1 MDLKLN
7 HLVKHTQPPDKN
19 IDVDEE
25 VIIRTVGHKEGHEY
39 KEEDA
44 KRTRTIFSTNSGNRI
59 YTNTSSSSSTEGASS
74 FTSLT
79 HDNHPADTDSRDPL
93 QLQSV
98 PNLQQ
103 LNNSYNDNI
112 MANNTSSINATSRS
126 SSPSVPQRKQ
136 DDGDNHTHPK
146 MIKLFPKENPTMD
159 KSKTKDH
166 QLITSTTEP
175 TTIGTENDDVSD
187 DSLQLKPDPT
197 ASLASLNNSRIKFSG
212 YIQTTSTRSVTFLS
226 KLMTSLGI
234 NACPESPPDLHGPL
248 EVNLTKDSVAGV
260 ETRLRPFL
268 LPGGWYRPVECNAKD
283 RVAIIIPFRD
293 REEHLPVLLKNLHP
307 MLMRQ
312 QVNYGI
318 FVVEETKA
326 DPFNRASLMNVGF
339 LEANKMANWDC
350 FIFHDVDLIPLDD
363 RNLYRCPEQ
372 PRHMSVAIDV
382 FDYK

>member
-1 MDLKLN
+1 
-7 HLVKHTQPPDKN
+7 
-19 IDVDEE
+19 
-25 VIIRTVGHKEGHEY
+25 
-39 KEEDA
+39 
-44 KRTRTIFSTNSGNRI
+44 
-59 YTNTSSSSSTEGASS
+59 
-74 FTSLT
+74 
-79 HDNHPADTDSRDPL
+79 
-93 QLQSV
+93 
-98 PNLQQ
+98 
-103 LNNSYNDNI
+103 

-136 DDGDNHTHPK
+136 DDDDNNTNPK
-146 MIKLFPKENPTMD
+146 IIKLSPKGNPTMD

-166 QLITSTTEP
+166 QLMTSTTEP

-187 DSLQLKPDPT
+187 DSLQLKTDPT
-197 ASLASLNNSRIKFSG
+197 ASLASLNNPNNSRIKFSG